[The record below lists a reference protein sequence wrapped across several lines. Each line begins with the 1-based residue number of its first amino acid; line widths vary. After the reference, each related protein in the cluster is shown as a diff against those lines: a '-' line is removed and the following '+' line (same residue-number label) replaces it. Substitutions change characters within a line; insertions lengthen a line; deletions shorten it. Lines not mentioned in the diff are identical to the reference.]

1 MGLGK
6 LVQDLSG
13 SDGILGGISEGAGT
27 VHMRGQ
33 LAQASLFGSAAQDV
47 ILDNSVLN
55 ARFTQ
60 LAAQLGVIG
69 HGDAAVI
76 DQYAGSGI
84 FHLFC
89 QSSNLLLFLFQNI
102 SVRQNV
108 SPPKVI

>member
-1 MGLGK
+1 
-6 LVQDLSG
+6 
-13 SDGILGGISEGAGT
+13 
-27 VHMRGQ
+27 MRGQ

-76 DQYAGSGI
+76 DQYAGAEFFI
-84 FHLFC
+84 FSARAATCSCF
-89 QSSNLLLFLFQNI
+89 
-102 SVRQNV
+102 
-108 SPPKVI
+108 